1 MQWWVSL
8 SENLTPVYNA
18 DCMLPCAYVHVRPSS
33 MSESFSFF
41 LFSNPSLLEQNL
53 GNLGLHISSRD
64 LLVVAGDLARELQL
78 ALARLVDQLVD
89 GVLGQEAADLYLALL
104 TEAVGTVLA
113 MFKSVKLKCAVV
125 WGDKRKLTPECRP
138 VDCPTGRTE

>member
-1 MQWWVSL
+1 M
-8 SENLTPVYNA
+8 
-18 DCMLPCAYVHVRPSS
+18 
-33 MSESFSFF
+33 
-41 LFSNPSLLEQNL
+41 
-53 GNLGLHISSRD
+53 
-64 LLVVAGDLARELQL
+64 VAGDLARELQL

-113 MFKSVKLKCAVV
+113 TFKSVKMECTEV

-138 VDCPTGRTE
+138 VDYPTGRTK